1 MRCDLVR
8 YSRRGDFGVPSPLAD
23 GRLPSPRPL
32 RLSSSSPKLI
42 TLKLLQVLCLRK
54 AIRIKRLSEL
64 TTTTYDFMIWHECAY
79 PTKNRQCLHTTPTHY
94 TYIPRPISLC
104 FYYYL
109 KHLLSLFNSFIY
121 IYKYRS
127 RREGVEGKGGRREGE
142 RVKS

>member
-1 MRCDLVR
+1 MLTESHKDQKTKRTYD
-8 YSRRGDFGVPSPLAD
+8 YNVP
-23 GRLPSPRPL
+23 
-32 RLSSSSPKLI
+32 
-42 TLKLLQVLCLRK
+42 
-54 AIRIKRLSEL
+54 
-64 TTTTYDFMIWHECAY
+64 YDFMIWHECAY
-79 PTKNRQCLHTTPTHY
+79 PTKNRQYLHTTPTHY

-127 RREGVEGKGGRREGE
+127 RREGVGGEGGRREGE